1 MREYDRSC
9 ERNWYRVHI
18 DLIATFI
25 VRSYTEDSAMLKV
38 DYYCQSVPGLGL
50 NIEEEGSLP
59 LMTEWAKPLGVSER
73 EYYES
78 LGDDIN
84 PVRLIEDKRRIPVIR
99 PKERQQGSR
108 YKQLGLFTINDAGI
122 IGYSKGKY

>member
-99 PKERQQGSR
+99 PKERQQDRKSTR
-108 YKQLGLFTINDAGI
+108 LN
-122 IGYSKGKY
+122 SSH